1 MRKLAAIMFTDIA
14 GYTTLMG
21 EDESKALQLL
31 QRNRG
36 LLKPI
41 IEQFRG
47 EWLKEIGDGTLSC
60 FSSAVD
66 AVNCALAIQQVLK
79 DDPGLE
85 VVSLGARYDTAE
97 DNPLANSLGRPVCGY
112 LHDAA
117 ILAHAEGLAV
127 TGVLVAELH
136 AARFNFD
143 KLQ

>member
-47 EWLKEIGDGTLSC
+47 E
-60 FSSAVD
+60 
-66 AVNCALAIQQVLK
+66 
-79 DDPGLE
+79 
-85 VVSLGARYDTAE
+85 
-97 DNPLANSLGRPVCGY
+97 
-112 LHDAA
+112 
-117 ILAHAEGLAV
+117 
-127 TGVLVAELH
+127 
-136 AARFNFD
+136 
-143 KLQ
+143 